1 MTAAKKLDQLASNEE
16 IKLKS
21 IDSGKQTEQV
31 NQSVDQLANYF
42 YRITN
47 HEELFRIGK
56 GFLDEVKKGIKSF
69 AFTSTG
75 YKNSQQR
82 TILGLCCFFDQ
93 HADYRIAVISD
104 HLTHGVFSELIE
116 SAGQS
121 SYSINNGEDVVN
133 YKSFHHHFDFID
145 YVEFNQFYNHHQYT
159 KNFEGEVRKILANYD
174 LVFWDIPE
182 MEQMKKNPHFHYR
195 ISHLYES
202 MTVIVSQNSTSGKQV
217 ETVKNFFN
225 NYNINLNGVLFD
237 SSAIADKPKRKKLL
251 GLF

>member
-1 MTAAKKLDQLASNEE
+1 MTAAKKLQLLEPEDKAVRNKHSKDQLAE
-16 IKLKS
+16 
-21 IDSGKQTEQV
+21 
-31 NQSVDQLANYF
+31 YF
-42 YRITN
+42 YRISN

-56 GFLDEVKKGIKSF
+56 GFLQEVNKGVKSF

-93 HADYRIAVISD
+93 NANYKIAIVSD
-104 HLTHGVFSELIE
+104 HLSQGIFSELVDASE
-116 SAGQS
+116 SN
-121 SYSINNGEDVVN
+121 SYVTDGDDSVK

-145 YVEFNQFYNHHQYT
+145 YSEFSKFYDNHLYSNNFDVEV
-159 KNFEGEVRKILANYD
+159 KKILANYD

-182 MEQMKKNPHFHYR
+182 MEKMKHHPHFHYR

-202 MTVIVSQNSTSGKQV
+202 MTVIISQNATSGKQV
-217 ETVKNFFN
+217 ETIKNFFS
-225 NYNINLNGVLFD
+225 NYNINLSGVLFD
-237 SSAIADKPKRKKLL
+237 SSNSPDKPKRKKFL